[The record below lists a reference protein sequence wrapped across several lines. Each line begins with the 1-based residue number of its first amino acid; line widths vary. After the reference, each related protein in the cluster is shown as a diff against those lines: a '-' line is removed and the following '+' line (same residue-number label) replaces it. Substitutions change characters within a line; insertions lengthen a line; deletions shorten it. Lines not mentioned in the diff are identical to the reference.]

1 MDFKYYRWSLRHIIG
16 LALLLGGLATA
27 LWLDN
32 RTLAF
37 VLCGLLALACTAL
50 IQFYR
55 HVFENIDLMFKAL
68 INEDYTFRL
77 PIRNRLH
84 DSRQYLNEQFNAY
97 CRHIQRQRLKQH
109 EQDVFHQLVM
119 EHIRTGVVVVDE
131 SGKVLQAN
139 PMALRL
145 LELHTLHDLSALNIY
160 GNEVVEAFRE
170 SPPGLPHPITLRT
183 PREQKTL
190 WMHVARL
197 TTQSGIW
204 RLVTLD
210 DTRPVL
216 DEHEVDTWSKLL
228 HVLSHEIMNSIT
240 PIISLSAAL
249 TEKEEASREDCLHGL
264 RVIHDTSDGL
274 RDFVEN
280 CRKFIS
286 LPRPLPSLFYVK
298 ELFAEIQAL
307 PLVPPHIAWDC
318 HTRPADLMLYAD
330 KQLIRQVLFN
340 LIRNA
345 AQAIGDRPGHI
356 ACKAY
361 STTDDHVMI
370 QISNDGPTIPEAE
383 RAHVFTPFFTTKPQG
398 SGLGLSVCRQIMAAS
413 QGTISLL
420 PTNAQGWN
428 TTFVLDF
435 A

>member
-1 MDFKYYRWSLRHIIG
+1 MDFKYYRWSLLHIIG
-16 LALLLGGLATA
+16 LALLLGGLAIA
-27 LWLDN
+27 LWLDY

-37 VLCGLLALACTAL
+37 VLCGLLALAFAAL
-50 IQFYR
+50 IRLYH
-55 HVFENIDLMFKAL
+55 HVFESIDLMFKAL

-77 PIRNRLH
+77 PIRNRLNGYRCH
-84 DSRQYLNEQFNAY
+84 LNKQFNAY
-97 CRHIQRQRLKQH
+97 SRHVRRLRQAQH
-109 EQDVFHQLVM
+109 EHDVFHQLVM
-119 EHIRTGVVVVDE
+119 EHIRTGVVVADE
-131 SGKVLQAN
+131 TGRVLQAN
-139 PMALRL
+139 PTALQL
-145 LELHTLHDLSALNIY
+145 LEVHTLRDIAALKIY
-160 GNEVVEAFRE
+160 GNEVVEAFLE
-170 SPPGLPHPITLRT
+170 SPPGIPRPITLRT
-183 PREQKTL
+183 PCEQKTL

-197 TTQSGIW
+197 TTQSGTW

-298 ELFAEIQAL
+298 ELFAEIQTL
-307 PLVPPHIAWDC
+307 SLVPPHIAWDC
-318 HTRPADLMLYAD
+318 HTLPADLMLYAD

-383 RAHVFTPFFTTKPQG
+383 RAHVFTPFFTTKRQG